1 MRKLSNGSTIKPL
14 PAIEKN
20 FAGSKVPIP
29 STVGDASGV
38 PPMGED
44 QIISPLAAFS
54 DCRTPSDV
62 PFGDATTIISVPDPL
77 IPALVP
83 GTIRI
88 DVRVGDGIGTL
99 HIN

>member
-1 MRKLSNGSTIKPL
+1 MEIRPL
-14 PAIEKN
+14 PAIEKYL
-20 FAGSKVPIP
+20 AGSKVPIP
-29 STVGDASGV
+29 RTVGDASGV

-83 GTIRI
+83 GTIRV

-99 HIN
+99 HINWPIF